1 MANYK
6 ELQYSEATKA
16 KHDAEFGKFLE
27 RVDYSDF
34 SNFIF
39 HATAYYT
46 VYNNMLQILDTYP
59 INTTATASS
68 NSNLIEKYVLWINQN
83 TPYMKFLVD
92 SFPNKITLT
101 DHDGTVGS
109 YTNIRKDTIG
119 KLIVQTDI
127 DFVNTMLEDATD
139 YDTANSF
146 KAQDLIPQHLLLI
159 DENDVLRKF
168 LHVIGYNF
176 DQVQL
181 SALQLSKQLHTNY
194 TDYNKYAKGSELH
207 VAGLLGFNLI
217 DGQFEKTLAQYL
229 LRDNLAGNLKAVTEQ
244 IWNRLLNNLPY
255 IYKTKGTRESIKA
268 ILNCF
273 GVSSDMVR
281 IDEFAYTFRPIQQVV
296 NIDSV
301 TSTEYVLGE
310 FTDNSKIKVGAKP
323 DHLLNINKIGL
334 SFNPVDEID
343 KDILNT
349 LAPIDVGTLVSYPDI
364 YYPHTTKYPLL
375 TALATTYFINKT
387 YDFNTFIR
395 FVEDFDRG
403 LFGTIRQIIPARS
416 VLVNEGITIRSHL
429 LERTRLTDGK
439 LFGYTDIEQKG
450 TVDHPITANEVDVQ
464 QKVDVETD
472 FISTATDNLK
482 TSDAEINLIFT
493 ATDTQ
498 HDVEIDIE
506 TTAHSYD
513 YHENVHSTAD
523 MTNEEQNNFTSN
535 AYLNESKYTY
545 QNKYVVENR
554 ILKYAFSDTLDVRIV
569 GALTN
574 TTLTAASA
582 SSDCVVKYTVEGRPF
597 EFTKLRVVVPISSQG
612 SRLMELR
619 KASGFQDYFQSLD
632 CDDTDVSANA
642 KINSF
647 EFYTDV
653 NGEVKLTV
661 TNNFIRAGI
670 VPLLF
675 YDENN
680 LRKSKIDITLSG
692 NQESGVYADAN
703 ISYTQQV

>member
-16 KHDAEFGKFLE
+16 KHNAEFGKFLE

-39 HATAYYT
+39 HAIAYYT

-59 INTTATASS
+59 INTTATAST
-68 NSNLIEKYVLWINQN
+68 NSNLIEKYTLWVNQN
-83 TPYMKFLVD
+83 TPYIKFLVD
-92 SFPNKITLT
+92 SFPNKIILT
-101 DHDGTVGS
+101 DHDGTTGS
-109 YTNIRKDTIG
+109 YTNIRKDTAG

-146 KAQDLIPQHLLLI
+146 KAQDLVPQHLLLI

-194 TDYNKYAKGSELH
+194 TEYNKYAKGSELH

-281 IDEFAYTFRPIQQVV
+281 IDEFAYTFRPIQQIV
-296 NIDSV
+296 NVDSV

-310 FTDNSKIKVGAKP
+310 FADNSKIKIGSKP

-349 LAPIDVGTLVSYPDI
+349 LAPIDIGTLVSYPDI

-375 TALATTYFINKT
+375 TALAATYFVNKT

-416 VLVNEGITIRSHL
+416 ILVNEGITIRSHL

-439 LFGYTDIEQKG
+439 LFGYKDIEQKA
-450 TVDHPITANEVDVQ
+450 TVDHPITASEVDVQ

-482 TSDAEINLIFT
+482 TSDIETDLTFVATNDQHDAEI
-493 ATDTQ
+493 
-498 HDVEIDIE
+498 DVE
-506 TTAHSYD
+506 TTTHSYD

-523 MTNEEQNNFTSN
+523 MTNEEQNNFTSDS
-535 AYLNESKYTY
+535 YINESKYTY

-554 ILKYAFSDTLDVRIV
+554 ILKYAFDPALDVRIV
-569 GALTN
+569 ATLTN
-574 TTLTAASA
+574 TSLTAV
-582 SSDCVVKYTVEGRPF
+582 SSTADCVVKYTVEGRPF
-597 EFTKLRVVVPISSQG
+597 EFTKLRIVIPISSQG
-612 SRLMELR
+612 GRLLELN
-619 KASGFQDYFQSLD
+619 KASSWTDYFQSLD
-632 CDDTDVSANA
+632 CSNVDVAANL
-642 KINSF
+642 KINGF

-661 TNNFIRAGI
+661 SNNYIRNGV

-680 LRKSKIDITLSG
+680 SRETRVDISLSG
-692 NQESGVYADAN
+692 VGETGSYA
-703 ISYTQQV
+703 T